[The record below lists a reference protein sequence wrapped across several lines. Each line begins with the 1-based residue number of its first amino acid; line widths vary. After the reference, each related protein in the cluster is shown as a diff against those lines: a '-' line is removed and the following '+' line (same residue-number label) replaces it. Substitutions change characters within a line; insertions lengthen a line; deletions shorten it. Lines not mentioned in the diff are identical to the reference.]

1 MTARARTIKLDSDT
15 ADRLEAW
22 ARERGLTVAELL
34 AELAAGQS
42 VPLPEWDSMR
52 NAGRG
57 PWAPEVLAEDARR
70 LERFERTGEGVSWG
84 EVESWIRAGA
94 PQKSCPLPSLASS
107 EAVKLVVS
115 KEALADI

>member
-34 AELAAGQS
+34 AELAGGQS
-42 VPLPEWDSMR
+42 APLPEWDSMR

-57 PWAPEVLAEDARR
+57 PWAPEVMAEDARR
-70 LERFERTGEGVSWG
+70 LASYERTGEGVPWA
-84 EVESWIRAGA
+84 EVESWIHSWGTT
-94 PQKSCPLPSLASS
+94 KELPPPKPR
-107 EAVKLVVS
+107 KL
-115 KEALADI
+115 